1 MMKDCQTPASAAAI
15 ADLAGLFGDRLLS
28 STSALDHYGAA
39 ESWIASALP
48 DAVVRPAST
57 EEVAQGLAIC
67 HRHGVPVVPFGAGS
81 SMEGQVIA
89 SAGGITFDLS
99 LMDRILSVNPEDM
112 DCVVQAG
119 LTRQRL
125 NEELRGTGLFF
136 PVDLG
141 AHATLGG
148 MASTRASGTMTV
160 RHGSMRELVMGLTV
174 VLPDGQVI
182 RTGGRAR
189 KSAAGYDLTHLF
201 VGAEGTLGIITEITL
216 RLAGIPAATR
226 TVLAS
231 FPLLDQATAC
241 VAAALQMGL
250 GLQRIE
256 LADDLQMRAI
266 NAYRQAALP
275 EVPTL
280 WIELA
285 GSEPAVAHDLDL
297 LTDLM
302 RDGGASRIEPAQS
315 PDDAARLWRIR
326 HDALYAARALRPGIK
341 GLSTDVCV
349 PISRLA
355 ECVAAIKAEIAETD
369 LLAPLVGHVGDGNFH
384 LVLLFDPGD
393 PAETATGR
401 RISQRLVEMALSMG
415 GTCTGEHGV
424 GLGKKSYMAAEHGPA
439 LDLMRRLKEAV
450 DPKGI
455 MNPGKIFDMQG

>member
-1 MMKDCQTPASAAAI
+1 MMKDCQSPASAAAI
-15 ADLAGLFGDRLLS
+15 ADLAELFSDRLLS
-28 STSALDHYGAA
+28 FASALDHYSAA

-57 EEVAQGLAIC
+57 EEVAQAMAIC
-67 HRHGVPVVPFGAGS
+67 HRHGAPVIPFGAGS

-226 TVLAS
+226 TVMAS

-266 NAYRQAALP
+266 NAHRQADLP

-285 GSEPAVAHDLDL
+285 GSKPAVAYDLDI
-297 LTDLM
+297 LTELI
-302 RDGGASRIEPAQS
+302 RDGGASRIELAQS
-315 PDDAARLWRIR
+315 PDDATRLWRIR

-355 ECVAAIKAEIAETD
+355 ECISAIKAEIAQTD

-384 LVLLFDPGD
+384 LVLLFDPND
-393 PAETATGR
+393 PDETATGR
-401 RISQRLVEMALSMG
+401 RISQRLVEMALSMD
-415 GTCTGEHGV
+415 GTSTGEHGV

-439 LDLMRRLKEAV
+439 LDLMRRLKQAV
-450 DPKGI
+450 DPRGI

>member
-1 MMKDCQTPASAAAI
+1 MRDCHTPASAAAI
-15 ADLAGLFGDRLLS
+15 AELAEVFGDRLLS
-28 STSALDHYGAA
+28 SASALDHYGAA
-39 ESWIASALP
+39 ESWIASDLP
-48 DAVVRPAST
+48 DAVVRVAST
-57 EEVAQGLAIC
+57 AEAAQALAIC
-67 HRHGVPVVPFGAGS
+67 HRHGTAVIPFGAGS
-81 SMEGQVIA
+81 SMEGQVNA

-99 LMDRILSVNPEDM
+99 MMDRILSVNLEDM
-112 DCVVQAG
+112 DCVVQCG
-119 LTRQRL
+119 VTRQRL

-174 VLPDGQVI
+174 VLPDGQII
-182 RTGGRAR
+182 RTGGRSR

-201 VGAEGTLGIITEITL
+201 VGAEGTLGIITELTL
-216 RLAGIPAATR
+216 RLAGIPAATQ

-231 FPLLDQATAC
+231 FPVLDQAAAC

-266 NAYRQAALP
+266 NAYRQTDLP

-285 GSEPAVAHDLDL
+285 GSDAAVAHDAEILKEL
-297 LTDLM
+297 I
-302 RDGGASRIEPAQS
+302 RDGGASRIELAQS
-315 PDDAARLWRIR
+315 HDDAARLWRIR

-355 ECVAAIKAEIAETD
+355 ECITAIKADIAQTG

-384 LVLLFDPGD
+384 LVLLFDPND
-393 PAETATGR
+393 PEETATGR
-401 RISQRLVEMALSMG
+401 RISQRLVEMALSMD
-415 GTCTGEHGV
+415 GTSTGEHGV
-424 GLGKKSYMAAEHGPA
+424 GLGKKTYMAAEHGPA
-439 LDLMRRLKEAV
+439 LDLMRRLKQAV
-450 DPKGI
+450 DPRGI
-455 MNPGKIFDMQG
+455 MNPGKIFDT

>member
-1 MMKDCQTPASAAAI
+1 MMKGCQTPASAAAI
-15 ADLAGLFGDRLLS
+15 SDLVALFGNRVLLS
-28 STSALDHYGAA
+28 ASALDHYRAA
-39 ESWIASALP
+39 ESWIPAAPP
-48 DAVVRPAST
+48 DAVVRLAST
-57 EEVAQGLAIC
+57 AEVSQALAIC
-67 HRHGVPVVPFGAGS
+67 HRHGAAVIPFGAGS

-89 SAGGITFDLS
+89 SAGAITFDLS
-99 LMDRILSVNPEDM
+99 MMDRILAVNAEDM
-112 DCVVQAG
+112 DCVVECG
-119 LTRQRL
+119 VTRQRL
-125 NEELRGTGLFF
+125 NEDLRGTGLFF

-174 VLPDGQVI
+174 VQPDGQVI

-201 VGAEGTLGIITEITL
+201 VGAEGTLGIITELIL
-216 RLAGIPAATR
+216 RLAGIPAETR
-226 TVLAS
+226 TMLAS
-231 FPLLDQATAC
+231 FPTLEQATAC
-241 VAAALQMGL
+241 VVAALQLGL
-250 GLQRIE
+250 GMQRIE

-266 NAYRQAALP
+266 NAFRNSALP

-285 GSEPAVAHDLDL
+285 GSEPAVAHDLSL
-297 LTDLM
+297 LTELV
-302 RDGGASRIEPAQS
+302 RDNGACRFELAQS
-315 PDDAARLWRIR
+315 LDDAARLWRFR
-326 HDALYAARALRPGIK
+326 HDALYAARALRQGIK

-355 ECVAAIKAEIAETD
+355 ECIASIKADITETD

-384 LVLLFDPGD
+384 LVLLFDPDD
-393 PAETATGR
+393 PRETAIAR
-401 RISQRLVEMALSMG
+401 HISQRLVEMALSMG
-415 GTCTGEHGV
+415 GTSTGEHGI

-439 LDLMRRLKEAV
+439 LDLMKRLKLAV

-455 MNPGKIFDMQG
+455 MNPGKLLDM